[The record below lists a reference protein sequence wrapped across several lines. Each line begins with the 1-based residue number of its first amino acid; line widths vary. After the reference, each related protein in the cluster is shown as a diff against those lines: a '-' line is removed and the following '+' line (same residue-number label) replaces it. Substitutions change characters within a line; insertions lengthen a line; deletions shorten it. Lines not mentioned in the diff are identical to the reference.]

1 MQMGAAML
9 NPGFVAQRA
18 NLGQQVY
25 QHLLDRI
32 YKMEIQPG
40 TQLGIGE
47 LADQLGVSRS
57 PVRDA
62 FVRLMAEGVLELLP
76 SGGYRVIQF
85 THKYID
91 DVFEVRLALELTAV
105 RLSVLNLDRPR
116 IQHLYDTWTQFI
128 DADPADPTL
137 IERHGRADQDL
148 HQYIAEMSGNLL
160 LKDALGKI
168 VSIAALV
175 RRWHYAGNI
184 PHRHLMMTVHE
195 HLRVLDA
202 MLAGDVQGAIAALD
216 EHLSIARARTL
227 ERLDDST
234 PER

>member
-1 MQMGAAML
+1 ML
-9 NPGFVAQRA
+9 KPSFVAQRV

-32 YKMEIQPG
+32 YKLEIEPG

-47 LADQLGVSRS
+47 MADQLGVSRS

-91 DVFEVRLALELTAV
+91 DVFVVRHALELTAV
-105 RLSVLNLDRPR
+105 RLSVQNPDLDRER
-116 IQHLYDTWTQFI
+116 VRQLRDTWAQFA

-148 HQYIAEMSGNLL
+148 HQCIAEMSGNLL
-160 LKDALGKI
+160 LKDALDKI

-175 RRWHYAGNI
+175 RRWHYAGHI
-184 PHRHLMMTVHE
+184 PHRHLMMTVQE
-195 HLRVLDA
+195 HMRILEA
-202 MLAGDVQGAIAALD
+202 MLADDADGAVAALD
-216 EHLSIARARTL
+216 EHLSSARARTL
-227 ERLDDST
+227 ERLEDVAT
-234 PER
+234 HPKP

>member
-1 MQMGAAML
+1 ML
-9 NPGFVAQRA
+9 KPGFVAQRA

-25 QHLLDRI
+25 QHLLEQI
-32 YKMEIQPG
+32 YNMEIQPD

-47 LADQLGVSRS
+47 VADQLGVSRS

-62 FVRLMAEGVLELLP
+62 FMRLMAEGVLELLP

-91 DVFEVRLALELTAV
+91 DVFEMRHALELTAV

-116 IQHLYDTWTQFI
+116 IQQLRDTWAQFV
-128 DADPADPTL
+128 DADPADATL

-148 HQYIAEMSGNLL
+148 HQCIAEMSGNLL
-160 LKDALGKI
+160 LKDALDKI

-175 RRWHYAGNI
+175 RRWHYAGHI
-184 PHRHLMMTVHE
+184 PHQHLMMTVHE
-195 HLRVLDA
+195 HLHVLDA
-202 MLAGDVQGAIAALD
+202 MLAHDAQAAIAALD
-216 EHLSIARARTL
+216 EHLSLARSRTL
-227 ERLDDST
+227 ERLGDST
-234 PER
+234 PPG

>member
-1 MQMGAAML
+1 MGRAML
-9 NPGFVAQRA
+9 KPGFVAQRA

-25 QHLLDRI
+25 QHLLERI
-32 YKMEIQPG
+32 YKMEIEPG

-47 LADQLGVSRS
+47 MADQLGVSRS

-62 FVRLMAEGVLELLP
+62 FMRLMAEGVLELLP

-91 DVFEVRLALELTAV
+91 DVFVMRHALELTAV
-105 RLSVLNLDRPR
+105 RLSVLNLDRVR
-116 IQHLYDTWTQFI
+116 IQQLRDTWAQFA
-128 DADPADPTL
+128 DVDPADPTL

-148 HQYIAEMSGNLL
+148 HQCIAEMSGNLL
-160 LKDALGKI
+160 LKDALDKI

-175 RRWHYAGNI
+175 RRWHYAGHI
-184 PHRHLMMTVHE
+184 PHHHLMMTVGE

-202 MLAGDVQGAIAALD
+202 MLAGDVEGAVASLD
-216 EHLSIARARTL
+216 EHLSMARARTL
-227 ERLDDST
+227 ERLVEAV
-234 PER
+234 PPA